1 MLVDKRIYLA
11 SQSPRRREL
20 LKQIGIAFDV
30 LPLRTV
36 SGRLDVVEVP
46 RAGEA
51 AADFAQRM
59 ATEKAACGWR
69 AVDLRHLLRFPVLGA
84 DTVVELDGD
93 ILGKPRDRLDAD
105 AILTRLSGR
114 QHQVHTAV
122 AMHHEGRMELRLSS
136 SRVRLAEID
145 PATIARYLETG
156 EYLGKAGAYGIQ
168 GRAGAFVEYIEGSY
182 SGIMGLPLYETSELL
197 KKFGFVI

>member
-30 LPLRTV
+30 LPLRAVT
-36 SGRLDVVEVP
+36 GRLDVVEVP
-46 RAGEA
+46 HPDEA
-51 AADFAQRM
+51 APDFAQRM

-69 AVDLRHLLRFPVLGA
+69 AVDMRHLLRFPVLGA

-93 ILGKPRDRLDAD
+93 ILGKPRDRLDA
-105 AILTRLSGR
+105 AAMLTRLSGR
-114 QHQVHTAV
+114 QHRVHSAV
-122 AMHHEGRMELRLSS
+122 AVRHEDRMELRLSS
-136 SRVRLAEID
+136 SQVRFAVID
-145 PATIARYLETG
+145 DTIIARYLETG

-168 GRAGAFVEYIEGSY
+168 GRAGAFVEHIEGSY
-182 SGIMGLPLYETSELL
+182 SGIMGLPLYETSTLL
-197 KKFGFVI
+197 NQFGFVI

>member
-30 LPLRTV
+30 LPLRAV
-36 SGRLDVVEVP
+36 AGRLDVVEVP
-46 RAGEA
+46 RDGEA

-93 ILGKPRDRLDAD
+93 ILGKPRDRLDA
-105 AILTRLSGR
+105 AAMLTRLSGR

-122 AMHHEGRMELRLSS
+122 AVHHEDRMELRLSS
-136 SRVRLAEID
+136 SQVRF
-145 PATIARYLETG
+145 ATMDATVIARYLETG
-156 EYLGKAGAYGIQ
+156 EYLGKAGAYGVQ
-168 GRAGAFVEYIEGSY
+168 GRAGAFIEHIEGSY